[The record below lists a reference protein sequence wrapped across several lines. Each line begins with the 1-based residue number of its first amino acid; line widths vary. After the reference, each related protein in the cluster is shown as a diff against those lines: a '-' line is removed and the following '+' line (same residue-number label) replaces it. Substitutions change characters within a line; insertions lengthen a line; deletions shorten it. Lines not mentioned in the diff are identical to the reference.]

1 MTLAPFAVG
10 GPGFRGRFL
19 GAAVLALVWVF
30 APSNAHADDHAP
42 NLAPGPASAK
52 GFPISFGGP
61 FTLVDHRGRERT
73 DKDFKGRYLLVYFG
87 YTFCPNI
94 CPTGLQTLSSAL
106 DLLGEEAAKV
116 QPLFIS
122 VDPERDKPEIL
133 KSFVAQFH
141 PRLIGLTGSEKQVRN
156 VARAYRIFRGKVI
169 IPDEPE
175 DEYLVTHT
183 PTTFLMGP
191 DGKFV
196 TLFPHDTD
204 AEVMAKALKRTLAGS
219 GRS

>member
-1 MTLAPFAVG
+1 MTLVPLVVG

-30 APSNAHADDHAP
+30 AASNAHADDP
-42 NLAPGPASAK
+42 VPGPASVK
-52 GFPISFGGP
+52 ELPISFGGS
-61 FTLVDHRGRERT
+61 FILVDHQGRERT

-106 DLLGEEAAKV
+106 DLLGEGAARV
-116 QPLFIS
+116 QPLFVS

-133 KSFVAQFH
+133 KIFVAQFH
-141 PRLIGLTGSEKQVRN
+141 PRLIGLTGSEKQVRD
-156 VARAYRIFRGKVI
+156 VARAYRIFRGKVVVADA
-169 IPDEPE
+169 PK

-196 TLFPHDTD
+196 TLFPHDTG
-204 AEVMAKALKRTLAGS
+204 AEVMAKALMRYLDGS
-219 GRS
+219 GGS

>member
-1 MTLAPFAVG
+1 MTLAPLVVG

-30 APSNAHADDHAP
+30 AASNAQADDP
-42 NLAPGPASAK
+42 APGPASVK
-52 GFPISFGGP
+52 DLPISFGGP
-61 FTLVDHRGRERT
+61 FTLVDHQGRERS

-106 DLLGEEAAKV
+106 DLLGEGAARV
-116 QPLFIS
+116 QPLFVS
-122 VDPERDKPEIL
+122 VDPDRDKPEIL

-141 PRLIGLTGSEKQVRN
+141 PRLIGLTGSEKQVRD
-156 VARAYRIFRGKVI
+156 VARAYRIFRGKVVVA
-169 IPDEPE
+169 DEPK

-204 AEVMAKALKRTLAGS
+204 AEVMAKALKRYLDGS
-219 GRS
+219 GGS

>member
-1 MTLAPFAVG
+1 MTLAPLVVG
-10 GPGFRGRFL
+10 RPGFRGRFL

-30 APSNAHADDHAP
+30 AASNAHADDP
-42 NLAPGPASAK
+42 APGPASVK
-52 GFPISFGGP
+52 DLPISFGGP
-61 FTLVDHRGRERT
+61 FTLVDHQGRERT

-106 DLLGEEAAKV
+106 DLLGEGAARV
-116 QPLFIS
+116 QPLFVS

-133 KSFVAQFH
+133 KSFVGQFH
-141 PRLIGLTGSEKQVRN
+141 PRLIGLTGSEKQVRD
-156 VARAYRIFRGKVI
+156 VARAYRIFRGKVVVADA
-169 IPDEPE
+169 PK

-191 DGKFV
+191 GGKFV
-196 TLFPHDTD
+196 TLFPHDTY
-204 AEVMAKALKRTLAGS
+204 AEVMAKALKRYLDGS
-219 GRS
+219 GGS

>member
-1 MTLAPFAVG
+1 MTPAPLAVG

-30 APSNAHADDHAP
+30 AASNAHANDPAP
-42 NLAPGPASAK
+42 NPAPSSASAK
-52 GFPISFGGP
+52 DFPISFGGP
-61 FTLVDHRGRERT
+61 FTLVDHQGRERS
-73 DKDFKGRYLLVYFG
+73 DKDFQGRFLLVFFG

-106 DLLGEEAAKV
+106 DLLGEGAARV
-116 QPLFIS
+116 QPLFVS
-122 VDPERDKPEIL
+122 VDPDRDKPEIL
-133 KSFVAQFH
+133 KSFVVQFH
-141 PRLIGLTGSEKQVRN
+141 PRLIGLTGSEKQVQDI
-156 VARAYRIFRGKVI
+156 ALAYRIFRAKVVLADA
-169 IPDEPE
+169 PK

-204 AEVMAKALKRTLAGS
+204 AEVMAKALSRYLSGGGS
-219 GRS
+219 

>member
-1 MTLAPFAVG
+1 MTLAPLAVG
-10 GPGFRGRFL
+10 GPGFWGRFL

-30 APSNAHADDHAP
+30 APSDARANDP
-42 NLAPGPASAK
+42 APGPASVK
-52 GFPISFGGP
+52 DLPISFGGP
-61 FTLVDHRGRERT
+61 FTLVDHQGRERT

-106 DLLGEEAAKV
+106 DLLGEEAARV
-116 QPLFIS
+116 QPLFVS

-141 PRLIGLTGSEKQVRN
+141 PRLIGLTGSEKQVRD
-156 VARAYRIFRGKVI
+156 VARAYRIFRGKVVVA
-169 IPDEPE
+169 DEPK

-204 AEVMAKALKRTLAGS
+204 AEVIAKALKRYLDGS
-219 GRS
+219 EGS

>member
-1 MTLAPFAVG
+1 MTLAPLVVG

-30 APSNAHADDHAP
+30 AASNAQADDP
-42 NLAPGPASAK
+42 APGPASVK
-52 GFPISFGGP
+52 DLPISFGGP
-61 FTLVDHRGRERT
+61 FTLVDHQGRERT

-106 DLLGEEAAKV
+106 DLLGEGAARV
-116 QPLFIS
+116 QPLFVS
-122 VDPERDKPEIL
+122 VDPDRDKPEIL

-141 PRLIGLTGSEKQVRN
+141 PRLIGLTGSEKQVRD

-169 IPDEPE
+169 VADEPK

-204 AEVMAKALKRTLAGS
+204 AEVMAKALKRYLDGS
-219 GRS
+219 GGS

>member
-1 MTLAPFAVG
+1 MTLAPLAVG
-10 GPGFRGRFL
+10 GPGFWGRFL

-30 APSNAHADDHAP
+30 APSDARANDP
-42 NLAPGPASAK
+42 APGPASVK
-52 GFPISFGGP
+52 DLPISFGGP
-61 FTLVDHRGRERT
+61 FTLVDHQGRERT

-106 DLLGEEAAKV
+106 DLLGEGAARV
-116 QPLFIS
+116 QPLFVS
-122 VDPERDKPEIL
+122 VDPDRDKPEIL

-141 PRLIGLTGSEKQVRN
+141 PRLIGLTGSEKQVRD
-156 VARAYRIFRGKVI
+156 VARAYRIFRGKVVVA
-169 IPDEPE
+169 DEPK

-204 AEVMAKALKRTLAGS
+204 AEVMAKALKRYLDGS
-219 GRS
+219 EGS

>member
-1 MTLAPFAVG
+1 MTLAPLCVG

-61 FTLVDHRGRERT
+61 FTLVDHRGRERS
-73 DKDFKGRYLLVYFG
+73 DKDFQGRYLLVYFG

-122 VDPERDKPEIL
+122 VDPERDRPEIL
-133 KSFVAQFH
+133 KPFVAQFH
-141 PRLIGLTGSEKQVRN
+141 PRLIGLTGSEKQVRD
-156 VARAYRIFRGKVI
+156 VARTYRIFRGKVI
-169 IPDEPE
+169 IPDEPK

-204 AEVMAKALKRTLAGS
+204 AEVMAKALKRYLNGS

>member
-1 MTLAPFAVG
+1 MTLAPVAVG

-19 GAAVLALVWVF
+19 GAVVLALVWVF
-30 APSNAHADDHAP
+30 AASNAHADDPA
-42 NLAPGPASAK
+42 LGPTSAK
-52 GFPISFGGP
+52 DLPISFGGP
-61 FTLVDHRGRERT
+61 FTLIDHQGRERT
-73 DKDFKGRYLLVYFG
+73 DKDFQGRYLLIYFG

-106 DLLGEEAAKV
+106 DLLGEGAARV
-116 QPLFIS
+116 QPLFVS
-122 VDPERDKPEIL
+122 VDPDRDKPEIL

-141 PRLIGLTGSEKQVRN
+141 PRLIGLTGSEKQVRY
-156 VARAYRIFRGKVI
+156 VARAYRIFRGKVVLA
-169 IPDEPE
+169 DEPK

-204 AEVMAKALKRTLAGS
+204 AEVMAKALKRYLTGS

>member
-1 MTLAPFAVG
+1 MTLAPLAVG

-19 GAAVLALVWVF
+19 GTVLLALVWAF
-30 APSNAHADDHAP
+30 AASNAHADDPAP
-42 NLAPGPASAK
+42 DPAPGPASAK
-52 GFPISFGGP
+52 DFPISFGGP
-61 FTLVDHRGRERT
+61 FTLIDHQGRVRT
-73 DKDFKGRYLLVYFG
+73 DRDFRGLFLLVYFG
-87 YTFCPNI
+87 YTFCPDI

-106 DLLGEEAAKV
+106 DLLGERASKV
-116 QPLFIS
+116 QPLFVS

-133 KSFVAQFH
+133 KFFVAQFH
-141 PRLIGLTGSEKQVRN
+141 PRLIGLTGSEKQVRD
-156 VARAYRIFRGKVI
+156 VARAYRIFRGKVVLA
-169 IPDEPE
+169 DEPK

-196 TLFPHDTD
+196 TLFPHGTD
-204 AEVMAKALKRTLAGS
+204 AEVMAKALKRYLAGS

>member
-1 MTLAPFAVG
+1 MTLAPLAVG
-10 GPGFRGRFL
+10 GTGFRGRFL

-30 APSNAHADDHAP
+30 AQSNAHADDP
-42 NLAPGPASAK
+42 APGPASVK
-52 GFPISFGGP
+52 DFPISFGGP
-61 FTLVDHRGRERT
+61 FTLVDHQGRKRT
-73 DKDFKGRYLLVYFG
+73 DKDFKGRHLLVYFG

-116 QPLFIS
+116 QPLFVS
-122 VDPERDKPEIL
+122 VDPDRDKPEIL

-141 PRLIGLTGSEKQVRN
+141 PRLIGLTGSEKQVRD
-156 VARAYRIFRGKVI
+156 VARAYRIFRGKVVVADA
-169 IPDEPE
+169 PK

-204 AEVMAKALKRTLAGS
+204 AEVMAKALKRYLEGF